1 MDRIQSVFIG
11 LALGVALVG
20 LTLPEPVSAHAGTS
34 DPNLIHACVKG
45 RDKVVRIVGATA
57 RTCESGFGR
66 PVHWSVTGPQGQTG
80 AQGPA
85 GPAGAPGPAG
95 PAGPAGTNGTDGLAG
110 ADDHGSPS
118 LLSSNFIFNYQG
130 SDPIDVGHGKVVHD
144 AIPASTVSMKLVVTQ
159 FDEAG
164 EVSRALVSDANPF
177 NLSYLVDELTPAGQ
191 VSINFIYANLS
202 DLSNGIYTWTLLG
215 CQTVMGNGDASVFLN
230 KPTTGSYM
238 LSYTVTPGSVC
249 ASDASSFNP
258 IGAAIGVISVL
269 PELPVELQVDT
280 DGDGV
285 SDHADSDPLFG
296 N

>member
-1 MDRIQSVFIG
+1 MNRIQSVFIG
-11 LALGVALVG
+11 LALGVASVG
-20 LTLPEPVSAHAGTS
+20 LTLPESVSAHAGTS

-45 RDKVVRIVGATA
+45 RDKVVRIVGPTA
-57 RTCESGFGR
+57 RTCEREFGR
-66 PVHWSVTGPQGQTG
+66 PVHWSITGPQGQAG

-95 PAGPAGTNGTDGLAG
+95 PAGTNGTDGLAG
-110 ADDHGSPS
+110 ADGDLGSPS

-202 DLSNGIYTWTLLG
+202 DLSNGIYAWTLLG

-238 LSYTVTPGSVC
+238 LSYTVTPGSAC
-249 ASDASSFNP
+249 ASGASSINP

>member
-1 MDRIQSVFIG
+1 MFIG

-20 LTLPEPVSAHAGTS
+20 LSLPESVSAHAGTS

-45 RDKVVRIVGATA
+45 RDKVVRIVSPTA
-57 RTCESGFGR
+57 RTCERGFGR
-66 PVHWSVTGPQGQTG
+66 PVHWSVTGPQGQVG
-80 AQGPA
+80 AH

-95 PAGPAGTNGTDGLAG
+95 PAGPAGSNGTHGLPG
-110 ADDHGSPS
+110 AP
-118 LLSSNFIFNYQG
+118 LLSSNFIFNYEG
-130 SDPIDVGHGKVVHD
+130 SDPTAVGHGNVVYD
-144 AIPASTVSMKLVVTQ
+144 AIPSTVSMKLVVTQ

-164 EVSRALVSDANPF
+164 EVSRALLSDTNQF
-177 NLSYLVDELTPAGQ
+177 NLSYLIDELTPAGI

-202 DLSNGIYTWTLLG
+202 DLSNGIYTWALLG
-215 CQTVMGNGDASVFLN
+215 CQTVMGNGEASVSLS

-238 LSYTVTPGSVC
+238 LSYTVTPGSEC
-249 ASDASSFNP
+249 ASDASSINP
-258 IGAAIGVISVL
+258 IGAALGVISVL
-269 PELPVELQVDT
+269 PALPVELQVDT